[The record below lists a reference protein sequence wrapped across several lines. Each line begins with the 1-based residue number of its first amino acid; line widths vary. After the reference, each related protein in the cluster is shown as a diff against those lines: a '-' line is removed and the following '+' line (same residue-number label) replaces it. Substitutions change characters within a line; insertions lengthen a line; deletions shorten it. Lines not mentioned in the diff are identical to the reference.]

1 MVFMQLRRSGLIPQF
16 LCSVWAIA
24 VVMGLFLWQGRY
36 GLSLADEGFLWYG
49 AQRVQAGEVPIRDFM
64 AYDPGRYYWSALWM
78 NWEGSHG
85 IMALRR
91 SLAIFQAL
99 GLAVAMGLIAGAWSK
114 PETIKAK
121 ILFLAIAALVL
132 GFWMF
137 PFYKVVD
144 TALSIFLVGALA
156 FLVQRPTYYRYF
168 FTGIVVGLVAVFGRN
183 HGVYGVAAGLGV
195 TVYLALTRRSW
206 VHFSKACLSSAIGV
220 LNGYLPILFMLAL
233 VKDFAPAF
241 VESVRF
247 ILFELKSTNLPLPV
261 PWPWRVPFAELSG
274 FDALVKVLV
283 GCFFLAV
290 ALYGVFAIPW
300 VLWQGV
306 VRRKPIAPLEVATAF
321 TALPYAHY
329 AFSRADFEHL
339 ALGAFPWLI
348 FCFAVLARQTSK
360 VKWVCLS
367 MFAIASLLTAA
378 PHQLGW
384 LLGSQCRLGQCTE
397 IEVVG
402 DRLTVHQGTAAEI
415 QLLQSLAAEFAP
427 GDRPFIATPFWPG
440 APALLER
447 KSPMWSIY
455 ALFPRNQAFQQ
466 AEIERIKAADPG
478 FAVVLDL
485 PLDGREELRF
495 SQTNPL
501 IYQYIQTT
509 LESVSNQPP
518 NSPYQLFKS
527 K

>member
-1 MVFMQLRRSGLIPQF
+1 
-16 LCSVWAIA
+16 
-24 VVMGLFLWQGRY
+24 
-36 GLSLADEGFLWYG
+36 
-49 AQRVQAGEVPIRDFM
+49 
-64 AYDPGRYYWSALWM
+64 
-78 NWEGSHG
+78 
-85 IMALRR
+85 
-91 SLAIFQAL
+91 
-99 GLAVAMGLIAGAWSK
+99 
-114 PETIKAK
+114 
-121 ILFLAIAALVL
+121 
-132 GFWMF
+132 MF
-137 PFYKVVD
+137 PFYKVID
-144 TALSIFLVGALA
+144 TTLSILLVAALA
-156 FLVQRPTYYRYF
+156 FLAQRPTYYSYF
-168 FTGIVVGLVAVFGRN
+168 FAGIVVGLVAVFGRN

-306 VRRKPIAPLEVATAF
+306 VRRKPVAPLEVATAF

-339 ALGAFPWLI
+339 ALGAFPLLI
-348 FCFAVLARQTSK
+348 VCFAVLARQTGR

-367 MFAIASLLTAA
+367 VFALASLLTVA
-378 PHQLGW
+378 PHHIGW
-384 LLGSQCRLGQCTE
+384 LLGQQCRLGQCTE
-397 IEVVG
+397 VEVVG

-427 GDRPFIATPFWPG
+427 GDPSELGGANRPFIATPFWPG

-455 ALFPRNQAFQQ
+455 ALFPRTEAFQR

-485 PLDGREELRF
+485 PLDGRDELRF

-501 IYQYIQTT
+501 IYQYIQTAF
-509 LESVSNQPP
+509 EPVSNQPP
-518 NSPYQLFKS
+518 NSPYQLFKR

>member
-1 MVFMQLRRSGLIPQF
+1 MHLSFSNRYCQSLLSCVL
-16 LCSVWAIA
+16 A
-24 VVMGLFLWQGRY
+24 VVVVGGLFLWQGHY
-36 GLSLADEGFLWYG
+36 GLNLADEGFLWYG
-49 AQRVQAGEVPIRDFM
+49 AQRVQQGDIPIRDFM

-91 SLAIFQAL
+91 SIAISQAL
-99 GLAVAMGLIAGAWSK
+99 GLAVAVTLVARMLPRSESSK
-114 PETIKAK
+114 ART
-121 ILFLAIAALVL
+121 LFLAIAALVL
-132 GFWMF
+132 GLWMF
-137 PFYKVVD
+137 PFYKIAD
-144 TALSIFLVGALA
+144 TTLSILLVAALA

-183 HGVYGVAAGLGV
+183 HGVYGLAAGFGV

-206 VHFSKACLSSAIGV
+206 VHFSKACLASSIGV
-220 LNGYLPILFMLAL
+220 MNGFLPVLFMLTL
-233 VKDFAPAF
+233 VEGFAPAF

-261 PWPWRVPFAELSG
+261 PWPWRVPVAELSR

-290 ALYGVFAIPW
+290 ALYGAFAIVG
-300 VLWQGV
+300 VLWRGWVQ
-306 VRRKPIAPLEVATAF
+306 RKPVAPLTIATAF

-339 ALGAFPWLI
+339 ALGVFPLLI
-348 FCFAVLARQTSK
+348 FCFAVLARQNGW
-360 VKWVCLS
+360 VKWVCVS
-367 MFAIASLLTAA
+367 VFAMASLVTTV
-378 PHQLGW
+378 PHHIGW
-384 LLGSQCRLGQCTE
+384 LLGPQCRSGQCTD

-402 DRLTVHQGTAAEI
+402 DRLTLHQATATEVR
-415 QLLQSLAAEFAP
+415 LLQSLADEFSPNGRAM
-427 GDRPFIATPFWPG
+427 IATPFWPG
-440 APALLER
+440 AYAVLER

-455 ALFPRNQAFQQ
+455 ALFPRSETFQK

-478 FAVVLDL
+478 FALVMDM

-501 IYQYIQTT
+501 IYQHIQKT
-509 LESVSNQPP
+509 LTPITDQAPG
-518 NSPYQLFKS
+518 SPYQLFRHP
-527 K
+527 